1 MDESPHLELLESNHS
16 FPGIYQIKVIGSID
30 GDFGDRVTTAIREG
44 LVIPSE
50 INVKIRTTPDG
61 RHVSLT
67 LDINVQSAAEVIA
80 LYAKIRQVEGVKF
93 VL

>member
-1 MDESPHLELLESNHS
+1 MHESAHLELLESNHR
-16 FPGIYQIKVIGSID
+16 FPGVYQIKVIGSTD
-30 GDFGDRVTTAIREG
+30 GDFGGRVTTAIREG
-44 LVIPSE
+44 LVVPSE

-67 LDINVQSAAEVIA
+67 LDVNVQTAGEVIA
-80 LYAKIRQVEGVKF
+80 LYAKIRGVQGVKF